1 MNFDKLRYSKCPH
14 CHQHGLPAF
23 MKTVWHSGLALTC
36 KHCQHKFF
44 LRRFVYVLAAL
55 AIAVAVALIS
65 RLISFFGIPV
75 PLWLMAIVVIALV
88 LMFEYFA
95 PLEKLD
101 E

>member
-23 MKTVWHSGLALTC
+23 MKTVRHSGLVLTC

-44 LRRFVYVLAAL
+44 LSRFVYVLAVL
-55 AIAVAVALIS
+55 AIAVGGGLIS
-65 RLISFFGIPV
+65 LLISSCGISV
-75 PLWLMAIVVIALV
+75 PFWLTAIVAVVLV